1 MNNMVSTFDKTV
13 QQEIGQRLTRL
24 RLNKNLTQSEMAKE
38 AGVSRATVARL
49 ESGHSTQL
57 SNFIRILRALG
68 LLDRMDALI
77 PEPQISPMEQLKLAG
92 KQRQRASSP
101 RKSNT
106 NKTMGVA
113 EDPAPWRWG
122 DE

>member
-1 MNNMVSTFDKTV
+1 MNDIVSTFDDTV
-13 QQEIGQRLTRL
+13 QQEIGKRLARL
-24 RLNKNLTQSEMAKE
+24 RLNKNLTQSQMAEE
-38 AGVSRATVARL
+38 AGVSRATVTRL

-57 SNFIRILRALG
+57 SNFIRILRVLG
-68 LLDRMDALI
+68 LLDKMDTLI
-77 PEPQISPMEQLKLAG
+77 PQSQISPMEQLKLAG

-101 RKSNT
+101 RKSK

-113 EDPAPWRWG
+113 EEPAPWRWG